1 MLHFALTKNPVTKY
15 KLGKSEMWNMV
26 NIPGWVDVPWNLSS
40 LYHDHSP
47 ETRSKHVLIWYCI
60 WACI

>member
-26 NIPGWVDVPWNLSS
+26 NIPG
-40 LYHDHSP
+40 
-47 ETRSKHVLIWYCI
+47 
-60 WACI
+60 